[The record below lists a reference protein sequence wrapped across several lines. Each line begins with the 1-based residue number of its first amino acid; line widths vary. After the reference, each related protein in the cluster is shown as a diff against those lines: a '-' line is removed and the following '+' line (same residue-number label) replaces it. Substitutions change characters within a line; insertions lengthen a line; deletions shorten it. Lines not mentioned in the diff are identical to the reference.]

1 MDVSVLPPDL
11 LQAVADRQGR
21 IALVVGA
28 GCSLEPPTNLELS
41 AVYSEEAFR
50 TLKLNGVLTDG
61 DCDDA
66 SDLSKVAAAVFA
78 KHQRQAPLV
87 RALPRA
93 AYQHARPNLGHL
105 LSIALMAEG
114 AISCIATLNFDMALS
129 AAITQ
134 LQVTEISTVSGPHDL
149 VGFGDKTLVYLHRN
163 AHETNVELWI
173 LRKDAIDEE
182 WQEGWEGAVAER
194 ISLSPQ
200 LVFAGLGS
208 KAAALT
214 ESLRRVKERVPDE
227 TRTYVV
233 DPATESAFADE
244 IELAAPEHHI
254 QLPWVEFM
262 RQLAG
267 RLTAELHTKLSRLC
281 EELAETHE
289 WSDGDSTVQPVLD
302 ALQRMDLVELG
313 LVRGQWLGTG
323 VDGYAPEDST
333 HRSYVRDDDTSREY
347 IADLTLGLGA
357 LVASEDC
364 TVEVTDVGTVR
375 LASPSNQNGGLT
387 VQPVAGR
394 GIAPWGV
401 IDRVERV
408 CSVAGPRSADVI
420 LCSGMRTK
428 RPASPAPPI
437 DIVGDYPAGD
447 VRYGV
452 SPIRIVD
459 VDDLRTNPEL
469 RAELAR

>member
-1 MDVSVLPPDL
+1 VQNVLPPEL

-21 IALVVGA
+21 IVLVVGA
-28 GCSLEPPTNLELS
+28 GCSLESPTNLKLS
-41 AVYSEEAFR
+41 SVYSEQAFN
-50 TLKLNGVLTDG
+50 TLKLNGVLMDG
-61 DCDDA
+61 DCDDP
-66 SDLSKVAAAVFA
+66 SDLSEVAAAVFTR
-78 KHQRQAPLV
+78 HQRQAPLV

-105 LSIALMAEG
+105 LAVALMAEG

-163 AHETNVELWI
+163 AHETDVELWI
-173 LRKDAIDEE
+173 LRKEAIDKE
-182 WQEGWEGAVAER
+182 WQAGWEAAVAER

-227 TRTYVV
+227 TCTYVV
-233 DPATESAFADE
+233 DPAAKSAFADDVD
-244 IELAAPEHHI
+244 LAAPEHHI

-262 RQLAG
+262 RQLAS
-267 RLTAELHTKLSRLC
+267 RLTAELHVKLSSLC
-281 EELAETHE
+281 EELAGTHE
-289 WSDGDSTVQPVLD
+289 WGDGTSTVQPVLD
-302 ALQRMDLVELG
+302 AFQRIDLVELG
-313 LVRGQWLGTG
+313 VIRGQWLGTG
-323 VDGYAPEDST
+323 VDGYVPEDST
-333 HRSYVRDDDTSREY
+333 HRSYVRDDDSSREY
-347 IADLTLGLGA
+347 IADLALGLGA

-364 TVEVTDVGTVR
+364 TVAVTDVGTVR
-375 LASPSNQNGGLT
+375 LAAASNPDGALT

-401 IDRVERV
+401 IDQVEKV

-420 LCSGMRTK
+420 LYSGLRTK
-428 RPASPAPPI
+428 PPASPSPPI
-437 DIVGDYPAGD
+437 DIVGDYPTDD

-452 SPIRIVD
+452 TSLRIVD
-459 VDDLRTNPEL
+459 VDDLRTDPDL